1 MFMFRFNVYVFLIL
15 RKERRKKKMKGLLGE
30 TRRMDRVENWD

>member
-1 MFMFRFNVYVFLIL
+1 
-15 RKERRKKKMKGLLGE
+15 MKGLLGE